1 MGKITVALESEHNII
16 DVFFMKKCQESII
29 SVFHGCTMVQNDMKL
44 RFLLSFVDSFTNI
57 LSDLKNA
64 TVAHFLPNL
73 HFHV

>member
-16 DVFFMKKCQESII
+16 DVFFMKKCPESLI
-29 SVFHGCTMVQNDMKL
+29 SIFHGCTMVQNDTKL
-44 RFLLSFVDSFTNI
+44 RFLVSFVDSFTHT